1 MHSFVRS
8 AVFALIG
15 GSLLLAACA
24 PASTAT
30 PAAAA
35 TSPSA
40 GQETPTTAATMAA
53 TDTPAPTQAAA
64 GSIALTGAGATF
76 PYPVYSTWFYNYAFV
91 DPSVKFNYQSIGSGG
106 GIQQITKKTVDFG
119 ASDAILTSD
128 QLAAAPSLQMFPMV
142 AGAVVPSYNVSELKD
157 AKPLI
162 FDGSTLANIFLGK
175 ITKWNDPAI
184 AALNP
189 GVTLPDKSI
198 VVAHRS
204 DGSGTSFI
212 FTSYLSAVSDEWKTK
227 VGASTSV
234 QWPVGLGGK
243 GNEGV
248 SGLIAQNDGAIGY
261 IELAY
266 AIQNKLA
273 MASMKNQAGTT
284 LQASIETTQN
294 AMSDFSGQMPDTLAR
309 LIVNA
314 PGANSWPISGY
325 TYFLVYMNQTDCTKA
340 SKIVQFMH
348 WALTSGTKYASD
360 LDYVPLPD
368 AVRTQVFNKLD
379 QLTCNGQPLPTAA
392 Q

>member
-1 MHSFVRS
+1 MRSFVRS

-30 PAAAA
+30 PTAGA
-35 TSPSA
+35 TSPAA
-40 GQETPTTAATMAA
+40 GQETPTSAATMAS
-53 TDTPAPTQAAA
+53 TDTPAATQAAA
-64 GSIALTGAGATF
+64 GSIAITGAGATF
-76 PYPVYSTWFYNYAFV
+76 PYPVYSRWFYEYAFV
-91 DPSVKFNYQSIGSGG
+91 DPAVKFNYQSIGSGG

-119 ASDAILTSD
+119 ASDAILTSE

-142 AGAVVPSYNVSELKD
+142 AGAVVPSYNISELKD
-157 AKPLI
+157 ANPLV
-162 FDGSTLANIFLGK
+162 FDGATLANIFLGK

-204 DGSGTSFI
+204 DGSGTTFI

-248 SGLIAQNDGAIGY
+248 SGLITQNDGSIGY

-273 MASMKNQAGTT
+273 MASMKNQAGNTV
-284 LQASIETTQN
+284 QASIDTTQN
-294 AMSDFSGQMPDTLAR
+294 AMNDFSGQMPDTLAR

-314 PGANSWPISGY
+314 PGANSWPIAGY

-340 SKIVQFMH
+340 AKLVQFVH

-379 QLTCNGQPLPTAA
+379 QVTCNGQPLPTAA